1 MNQKIIR
8 IDYAVQRIK
17 EGENMCVI
25 LKRLSGKTAD
35 QLLEENDIDMTKPP
49 IDIKKLVS
57 SLSISVLKRDFS
69 DIEARAN
76 APKGSILGATISK
89 GNNLTIFYQSDATY
103 NRMRFT
109 VAHELAHCCLHS
121 QNLEMQHVE
130 LRLDAED
137 DYDEHERD
145 ANIFAGALLIP
156 RKLLDQEY
164 KKFIVPSLSVLAEL
178 FEVSETVMAAR
189 LDYLNYSYLKDAQI
203 GRGIE

>member
-8 IDYAVQRIK
+8 IDYAMRRIK
-17 EGENMCVI
+17 EGENMCAI
-25 LKRLSGKTAD
+25 LKRLNGKSAE
-35 QLLEENDIDMTKPP
+35 QLLEENNIDVTKPP
-49 IDIKKLVS
+49 IDIRKLVT
-57 SLSISVLKRDFS
+57 SLGISVLKRDFS
-69 DIEARAN
+69 DIEARAR
-76 APKGSILGATISK
+76 ATKGSILGATISS
-89 GNNLTIFYQSDATY
+89 GNKLTIFYQSDATY

-121 QNLEMQHVE
+121 ENLEVQHVE
-130 LRLDAED
+130 LRIDEENG
-137 DYDEHERD
+137 YDEHEKE

-164 KKFIVPSLSVLAEL
+164 KKFIVPSLSALAEL

>member
-8 IDYAVQRIK
+8 IDYAVRRIK
-17 EGENMCVI
+17 EGEKMCVI
-25 LKRLSGKTAD
+25 LKRLSGKSAE

-57 SLSISVLKRDFS
+57 SLGISVLKRDFS
-69 DIEARAN
+69 DIEAQAN
-76 APKGSILGATISK
+76 APKGSILGATISR

-121 QNLEMQHVE
+121 KRE
-130 LRLDAED
+130 
-137 DYDEHERD
+137 
-145 ANIFAGALLIP
+145 ANIFAGSLLIP
-156 RKLLDQEY
+156 EKLLDQEY
-164 KKFIVPSLSVLAEL
+164 KKFLVPSLSALAEL
-178 FEVSETVMAAR
+178 FEVSGTVMAAR
-189 LDYLNYSYLKDAQI
+189 LDCLNYSYLKDARI

>member
-8 IDYAVQRIK
+8 IDYAMRRIK
-17 EGENMCVI
+17 EGENMCAI
-25 LKRLSGKTAD
+25 LKKLNGKSAE
-35 QLLEENDIDMTKPP
+35 QLLVDNNIDVTKPP

-57 SLSISVLKRDFS
+57 SLGISVLKRDFS

-76 APKGSILGATISK
+76 APKGSILGAAISS
-89 GNNLTIFYQSDATY
+89 GDELTIFYQSNATY

-121 QNLEMQHVE
+121 QNLEMHHVE
-130 LRLDAED
+130 LRINVGKGH
-137 DYDEHERD
+137 DEHEKE

-156 RKLLDQEY
+156 KKLLDQEY
-164 KKFIVPSLSVLAEL
+164 KKFLVPSLSALAEL

-189 LDYLNYSYLKDAQI
+189 LDYLNYSYMKDVQI
-203 GRGIE
+203 GRNIE